1 MVGVDPGGGI
11 MELVLYLL
19 LLGGDMNIITK
30 EQELFLVST
39 TVAMEAEGE
48 PYRGK
53 LAVAYVI
60 FNRAS
65 STNKSVIS
73 VIFSPYAFSAWNN
86 HGGRQ
91 RVLDHISDKVWKDS
105 EKAASSSYYHLE
117 PDPTL
122 GATHYLNIPL
132 TKKIRGGTLPVWV
145 SRLKKTAVIDKH
157 TFFKEKRR

>member
-1 MVGVDPGGGI
+1 

-19 LLGGDMNIITK
+19 LLGGDMNRSTK

-60 FNRAS
+60 FNRAR

-73 VIFSPYAFSAWNN
+73 VVFRPYAFSAWNTR
-86 HGGRQ
+86 GGRQ
-91 RVLDHISDKVWKDS
+91 KALDRISDEVWKDS
-105 EKAASSSYYHLE
+105 EMAASSAYHHIE

-145 SRLKKTAVIDKH
+145 SRLKKTTVIDKH